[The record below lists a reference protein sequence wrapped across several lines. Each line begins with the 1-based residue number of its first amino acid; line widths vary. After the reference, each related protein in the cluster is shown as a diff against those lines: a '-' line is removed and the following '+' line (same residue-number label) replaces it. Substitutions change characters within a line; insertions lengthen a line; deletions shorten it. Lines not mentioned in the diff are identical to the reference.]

1 MYENEIYPDIQ
12 NNALEAVTEGG
23 KDNGMGGGK
32 KKKGTVRKVFL
43 SMGLGLTFGVFAGA
57 GFYAVRMGV
66 DYFAPAQIEE
76 EVSGEENTGGI
87 VPTGFTGG
95 ASQVTYVKDDVS
107 EMVEDVMPA
116 MVSVMGSF
124 TQEITTFWGPSY
136 TRPTEGAGSGI
147 IVAENNDELLIV
159 TNNHVVEGAQE
170 LKVSFIDGTTATA
183 RIKGLDS
190 DMDLAVISVSLADL
204 SQETRNS
211 IAIAR
216 LGDSDSLKLG
226 MPVIAIGNALG
237 YGQSVTGGYI
247 SALNRE
253 VVMEDGTKGTF
264 IQTDAAINSGNSG
277 GALLTVT
284 GEVIGINSSKIKGS
298 GVEGMG
304 YAIPISSASPIIA
317 DLMERRTDVVD
328 ESEMGYLGVT
338 MQNVIEQVNQMY
350 GIPYGVFI
358 VEVEEDSPAQQAG
371 IRKGDVIVKFDGR
384 KISSNDDMKDTMQH
398 YKAGETVKITVMRS
412 VDGNYENIELEIQ
425 LGSRPVE

>member
-32 KKKGTVRKVFL
+32 KKKGTVRKVVL

-284 GEVIGINSSKIKGS
+284 GDVIGINSSKIKGS

>member
-32 KKKGTVRKVFL
+32 KKKGTVRKVVL

-136 TRPTEGAGSGI
+136 IRPTEGAGSGI